1 MEDSKRWL
9 AVYGLPCCLGICE
22 AAVHQVCQAESM
34 PSGIVTIKVAM
45 TSYHHDIVSPWWAGQ
60 GAQGALYQHQLGSQ
74 NHQKLGAC
82 AWSAPWPMLASCSFR
97 LSSSLGTMLS
107 IISSSAC
114 KRGGDVCVCV
124 CVPLQLKAGTACWVC
139 QAPRKPRADSA
150 HEAGCSQRMQS
161 TRHLMKQAALSAC
174 KAHVIWA
181 GSTCSLI

>member
-1 MEDSKRWL
+1 MLCTSTSLEARTIRSSVHVHGLPLGPCLPVAHSGSL
-9 AVYGLPCCLGICE
+9 ARLGPCCLSYL
-22 AAVHQVCQAESM
+22 AVPA
-34 PSGIVTIKVAM
+34 SGEVM
-45 TSYHHDIVSPWWAGQ
+45 
-60 GAQGALYQHQLGSQ
+60 
-74 NHQKLGAC
+74 
-82 AWSAPWPMLASCSFR
+82 
-97 LSSSLGTMLS
+97 
-107 IISSSAC
+107 
-114 KRGGDVCVCV
+114 CVCV